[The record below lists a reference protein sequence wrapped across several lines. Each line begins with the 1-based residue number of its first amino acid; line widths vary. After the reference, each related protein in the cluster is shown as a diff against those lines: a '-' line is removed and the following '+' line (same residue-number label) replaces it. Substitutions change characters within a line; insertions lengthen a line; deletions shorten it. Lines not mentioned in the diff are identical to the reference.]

1 MAKHKCKLNDDLEA
15 LTREYMEKTDTDLDT
30 VINAA
35 LRAYLLK
42 KMKKS
47 EITRVLSESDATEGR
62 IDQFLNASFDQWI
75 EG

>member
-42 KMKKS
+42 KMK
-47 EITRVLSESDATEGR
+47 
-62 IDQFLNASFDQWI
+62 
-75 EG
+75 